1 MAETKVS
8 RKKLTEAGGGVCLL
22 AFTAA
27 FISAMGLAMEFL
39 GALGYNRYAD
49 VAQTYVFAKDAQDYI
64 FTYDK
69 SIITFLISITAF
81 FILMAYRRKKKV
93 GAELPAVLI
102 ISSAACAIKPVAF
115 LLYALNNSEF
125 VDLFRNSG
133 DSRTFLAVMTVL
145 VYALPLVSCLF
156 LMICGLVLAIKL
168 MGEEFRVE
176 VPSLRFEEIVKDEDI
191 TEDLITKTEK
201 KKTEEVIPDFE
212 FKNSNYMPPEAAK
225 EKEEKAVEASVVM
238 VNESKDGKCPHCGEK
253 LKADARFCQSCGGKI
268 EK

>member
-1 MAETKVS
+1 MTETKVC
-8 RKKLTEAGGGVCLL
+8 RKKLTESGGGVCLL

-39 GALGYNRYAD
+39 GSLGYNRYSD
-49 VAQTYVFAKDAQDYI
+49 VAQTYVFAKSAQDYI

-69 SIITFLISITAF
+69 AIITFLISITTF

-93 GAELPAVLI
+93 GAELPAI
-102 ISSAACAIKPVAF
+102 IIITSGACAVKPIAF

-168 MGEEFRVE
+168 MGEDFRVE

-191 TEDLITKTEK
+191 TEDLIAKTEK
-201 KKTEEVIPDFE
+201 KKTEEVIPNFE
-212 FKNSNYMPPEAAK
+212 FKNSNYMPKEDK
-225 EKEEKAVEASVVM
+225 EKEDKAIEASAVM
-238 VNESKDGKCPHCGEK
+238 VEKSNTEKCPHCGEK
-253 LKADARFCQSCGGKI
+253 LKTDARFCQSCGEKI